1 MLRFVTGMVDWEM
14 NFSKIYLGSL
24 MKSQLT
30 GVKPVQVITYS
41 VSEFFSVILI
51 FWIYRNVLVLQLFL
65 TFVISKNT
73 NSTAYYPTLLLC

>member
-1 MLRFVTGMVDWEM
+1 MTGMVDWEM

-41 VSEFFSVILI
+41 VSEFF
-51 FWIYRNVLVLQLFL
+51 
-65 TFVISKNT
+65 
-73 NSTAYYPTLLLC
+73 

>member
-1 MLRFVTGMVDWEM
+1 MLRFVTGMVDWEMNYRDGGLGNELQGWWIGKWMTGMVDWEM

-41 VSEFFSVILI
+41 VSEFF
-51 FWIYRNVLVLQLFL
+51 
-65 TFVISKNT
+65 
-73 NSTAYYPTLLLC
+73 